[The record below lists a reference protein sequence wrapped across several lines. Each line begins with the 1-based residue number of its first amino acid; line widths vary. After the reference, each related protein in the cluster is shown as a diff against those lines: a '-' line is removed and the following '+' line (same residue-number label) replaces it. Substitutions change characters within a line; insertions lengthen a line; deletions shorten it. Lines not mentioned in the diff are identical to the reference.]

1 MKQEGPLLAAMT
13 HRLTECPDEFLVVI
27 EQDDGSLCVAA
38 LISDFFR
45 RYGDGNPI
53 VAGDPFL
60 RKLISEDQ
68 GGGNKR
74 HLGLLSVSLWLF
86 YDPWFLDKRAFAE
99 PIWNLLRS
107 EGFRSVAQLLQA
119 KQIVADPD
127 RREELVRICLHALE
141 LRPQGESIAQA
152 TDRLMTLNSV
162 ERERILR
169 ETAAAEKRAREVREA
184 MAKAKALESVSRYGE

>member
-1 MKQEGPLLAAMT
+1 MKQEGPLLAALT
-13 HRLTECPDEFLVVI
+13 HRLSECPDDFVDVG
-27 EQDDGSLCVAA
+27 EQDDGGLCVAA

-60 RKLISEDQ
+60 RTLVSEHQ
-68 GGGNKR
+68 GRAAIR
-74 HLGLLSVSLWLF
+74 HAGLLSVSLWLF
-86 YDPWFLDKRAFAE
+86 YDAWFSDKPQFST
-99 PIWNLLRS
+99 PIWDLLRS
-107 EGFRSVAQLLQA
+107 NGFRSVAQLLQA
-119 KQIVADPD
+119 KQAIADPD
-127 RREELVRICLHALE
+127 RREELVRICLNGLE

-184 MAKAKALESVSRYGE
+184 MARVKAMESVSRYGE

>member
-1 MKQEGPLLAAMT
+1 MKQEGPPLAALT
-13 HRLTECPDEFLVVI
+13 HRLAECPDDFVVVG
-27 EQDDGSLCVAA
+27 EQDDGGLCVAA

-45 RYGDGNPI
+45 RYRDGTPI

-60 RKLISEDQ
+60 RTLVSEHQ
-68 GGGNKR
+68 GLAAKR
-74 HLGLLSVSLWLF
+74 HAGLLSVSTWLF
-86 YDPWFLDKRAFAE
+86 YDAWFSDKPEFST
-99 PIWNLLRS
+99 PMWNLLRS
-107 EGFRSVAQLLQA
+107 EGLRSIAQLLQA
-119 KQIVADPD
+119 KQVISDPD
-127 RREELVRICLHALE
+127 RREELARICLNGLE